1 MPLNATQTTET
12 MQSFAQEVFVG
23 AGQTATVD
31 TDAIEA
37 AVSGLVAFIEA
48 NTVVINNALP
58 EPFKST
64 ASIEQK
70 RHLVGLVA
78 AKLAGLI

>member
-1 MPLNATQTTET
+1 MPLDANQTKET
-12 MQSFAQEVFVG
+12 MKAFARQVFVESG
-23 AGQTATVD
+23 YTANVD

-37 AVSGLVAFIEA
+37 AVTGLATFIEA
-48 NTVVINNALP
+48 NAVAINNALP

-64 ASIEQK
+64 ATVEQK

-78 AKLAGLI
+78 AKLAGIL